1 MNPRTLPR
9 MEEKKIEVIAQRLAE
24 EALMAGRE
32 TSYRSWRRSAHKIRD
47 VCQYINPDYQNLSYY
62 QAMKVPHFLS
72 STKDELDSRAMV
84 WILGNNKLIIYFHT
98 L

>member
-1 MNPRTLPR
+1 MSN
-9 MEEKKIEVIAQRLAE
+9 
-24 EALMAGRE
+24 
-32 TSYRSWRRSAHKIRD
+32 Y
-47 VCQYINPDYQNLSYY
+47 YY

-98 L
+98 LQREKNVGETFDTFLETTITNDTSIFGGVCVSKKEDHLIDEVINQ

>member
-1 MNPRTLPR
+1 
-9 MEEKKIEVIAQRLAE
+9 
-24 EALMAGRE
+24 
-32 TSYRSWRRSAHKIRD
+32 
-47 VCQYINPDYQNLSYY
+47 
-62 QAMKVPHFLS
+62 MKVPHFLS